1 MVDNFSK
8 RVEAAHLLS
17 HEAGTIANAIMSY
30 WRSNG
35 RTNRSLSSL
44 QRVFIATVNNDI
56 WDELMSYGLLADKC
70 TVYQSTGFSPALLMF
85 GREPHILF
93 DLQFP
98 PRYPTPHI
106 FTARLAA
113 SLYNTQTPIK
123 NTKNASEIAWL
134 MGRPINQAIQS
145 GFTNPTLPHTKL
157 DDLHSGPFVVVQ
169 SRPNI
174 AYRTRPVSD
183 LFAFP
188 LTVLFNRLKP
198 GLGKTYNT
206 DTEDLT
212 WEADIPVH
220 HTVEFPHNTPP
231 PQQHR
236 GQCFS
241 EQRGSVTHTT
251 FHVIEHYSCLSS
263 ELD

>member
-1 MVDNFSK
+1 MDCVKTRTTPYYPMDSGQTEGQTD
-8 RVEAAHLLS
+8 RS
-17 HEAGTIANAIMSY
+17 HPSNA
-30 WRSNG
+30 
-35 RTNRSLSSL
+35 SSL
-44 QRVFIATVNNDI
+44 P
-56 WDELMSYGLLADKC
+56 
-70 TVYQSTGFSPALLMF
+70 QSTTISGTNSCHMACSP
-85 GREPHILF
+85 
-93 DLQFP
+93 
-98 PRYPTPHI
+98 TNI

-251 FHVIEHYSCLSS
+251 FHVIEHYSCLVTSS
-263 ELD
+263 HSPHVTHWHLSCKPKLLYAPIQNI